1 MTNYVIITPR
11 ERINLP
17 VGDDSELE
25 YFNFGVKIIK
35 DEMVYGIN
43 DFDEFVSFNQDF
55 LVFSDNSNLYDY
67 LIEKMERIMMFYE

>member
-1 MTNYVIITPR
+1 
-11 ERINLP
+11 
-17 VGDDSELE
+17 
-25 YFNFGVKIIK
+25 
-35 DEMVYGIN
+35 MVYGIN